1 MSAKK
6 QKAKNIILVT
16 KMLILKVCPKK
27 SNITKAPVAMKVGAV
42 EAHADVFQLHIH
54 GLELV
59 FDSPAQGND
68 MFFFH
73 TWFLEKY
80 HLKNCKLLKPYLAS
94 PRSPKSTPSPAKVGH
109 VIKIIPK
116 LISRQC

>member
-1 MSAKK
+1 
-6 QKAKNIILVT
+6 
-16 KMLILKVCPKK
+16 MLILKVCPKK

-68 MFFFH
+68 MFFFSYMV
-73 TWFLEKY
+73 FRKIPLEK
-80 HLKNCKLLKPYLAS
+80 LQAVETLPGFAT
-94 PRSPKSTPSPAKVGH
+94 KSKKHPITSQSGACHQNPT
-109 VIKIIPK
+109 
-116 LISRQC
+116 